1 MEEKARARDYMASVF
16 DSSPIAMICLNKRL
30 SIVMM
35 NNSAGRMTGY
45 TIESLLGERIDRL
58 ITRVHIADIIRAVRE
73 KGEISLSGYPTEMVS
88 KEEDKIPVKLRIA
101 PLRSTQGEVIG
112 FLLIAVDLR
121 EIEELRLKLL
131 EAERLAAITETAI
144 CVNHEINNPLCS
156 ILGNTQLM
164 LMESYKLEPG
174 MIRKLRS
181 IEKQIQRIQKIAT
194 KLRSIT
200 KPVLKDYVDGKKML
214 DVDASTSSD
223 KSFSK

>member
-1 MEEKARARDYMASVF
+1 MEEKVQARDYLAGVF

-30 SIVMM
+30 SIVMA
-35 NNSAGRMTGY
+35 NESAGRMTGY
-45 TIESLLGERIDRL
+45 SIQTLLGERIDRL
-58 ITRVHIADIIRAVRE
+58 ITRSRIAEIIRAVRE
-73 KGEISLSGYPTEMVS
+73 KGEISLSGYPTEMV
-88 KEEDKIPVKLRIA
+88 DKGGESIPVKLRIA
-101 PLRSTQGEVIG
+101 PLRSTEAEVIG

-174 MIRKLRS
+174 MIRKLQS
-181 IEKQIQRIQKIAT
+181 IEEQIQRIQKIAA

-200 KPVLKDYVDGKKML
+200 KPVLKEYVDGKKML
-214 DVDASTSSD
+214 DVDASTSSK